1 MNTQN
6 TMHYT
11 HNYLIN
17 PTNPIRANLIG
28 AGGTGSRMLTE
39 LARMNRSLIAL
50 GHAGLQVNLFD
61 DDVVT
66 NVNQGRQLFADA
78 KVGLPKAVALINRTN
93 RFFGTNWK
101 AVTEQFSTANLK
113 SVPNRGRA
121 NLYVSYLDT
130 AKASF
135 DIADFLLKCNANSD
149 FERTK
154 SLYWL
159 NLGNARN
166 TGQVILS
173 TISEIQ
179 QPDSKLYST
188 VPSLP
193 MVTDE
198 FKELLQAQ
206 SDTSEPSCSL
216 TEALEK
222 QDLFINAALASMGAS
237 LFSKLFREGMPPHRG
252 FFLNL
257 ANFRSETIMVGVIAA
272 RPAIP
277 ARWSRN
283 CGALLF
289 GIPS

>member
-1 MNTQN
+1 MNTQIA
-6 TMHYT
+6 MHYA

-17 PTNPIRANLIG
+17 PTNPITVNLIG

-39 LARMNRSLIAL
+39 LARMNHSLIAL
-50 GHAGLQVNLFD
+50 GHPGLQVNLFD
-61 DDVVT
+61 DDVV
-66 NVNQGRQLFADA
+66 NNANQGRQLFADA
-78 KVGLPKAVALINRTN
+78 EVGLPKAVALINRTN

-113 SVPNRGRA
+113 SLPNRGRA
-121 NLYVSYLDT
+121 NIYISCVDT
-130 AKASF
+130 ISARF
-135 DIADFLLKCNANSD
+135 DIADFLLNSNGNSD

-159 NLGNARN
+159 DLGNAQN
-166 TGQVILS
+166 TGQAVLS

-179 QPDSKLYST
+179 QPDSKLYRT

-206 SDTSEPSCSL
+206 SDNNEPSCSVAQ
-216 TEALEK
+216 ALEK
-222 QDLFINAALASMGAS
+222 QDLFINATLASMGAS
-237 LFSKLFREGMPPHRG
+237 LLWKLFREGMTAQRG

-257 ANFRSETIMVGVIAA
+257 GTFRLEPIAVG
-272 RPAIP
+272 
-277 ARWSRN
+277 
-283 CGALLF
+283 
-289 GIPS
+289 